1 MSENEEDQ
9 ETGQQQESGAN
20 AEAKKYRRRLREVE
34 AERDQLQEQVQTLR
48 RSEVERQVS
57 GELEDPSD
65 LWRAGTELEHLL
77 DEDGAVDQGKVAE
90 TARAVTAEHPG
101 WRKVSGV
108 DEDQGR
114 ASESFREPSWTAL
127 LRPQ

>member
-1 MSENEEDQ
+1 MIENEEDQ
-9 ETGQQQESGAN
+9 QELPQQESGGN
-20 AEAKKYRRRLREVE
+20 AEAAKYRRRLREVE
-34 AERDQLQEQVQTLR
+34 SERDQLQEQVQTLR
-48 RSEVERQVS
+48 RSEVERQVA

-65 LWRAGTELEHLL
+65 LWRAGTEVEHLL
-77 DEDGAVDQGKVAE
+77 DEDGAVDQSKVVE
-90 TARAVTAEHPG
+90 TARAVTTEHPG